1 MKTISLN
8 NGIQMPMLGFGTFQI
23 SGSACEAAV
32 STALGVGYR
41 LIDTAEA
48 YGNEAE
54 VGRAL
59 ASCSLPREDLFI
71 TTKVNFTS
79 YEHTRA
85 SVFASLEKLQVS
97 YLDLVLLHWP
107 FGNVYT
113 AWRVLEAL
121 YEEKLIRAI
130 GVSNFE
136 PDRLVDLISYNH
148 IVPAVNQIETHLYC
162 QRHQAHLWEDKYHVA
177 HEAYAPLGQNR
188 ASQMFSERDVQLLCK
203 KYNKTAAQIL
213 LRFNLQNDVIVIPK
227 SVHEE
232 RMRENLDVFNF
243 ELTASEMLALRQLD
257 KNAPMIGTP
266 EDPAKVEAALRW

>member
-1 MKTISLN
+1 MKTITLN
-8 NGIQMPMLGFGTFQI
+8 NGIQMPVLGFGTFQI

-32 STALGVGYR
+32 STALDVGYR

-48 YGNEAE
+48 YNNEAE

-59 ASCSLPREDLFI
+59 ASCSIPREDLFI

-79 YEHTRA
+79 YEHARV
-85 SVFASLEKLQVS
+85 SVLTSLEKLQLS

-107 FGNVYT
+107 FGNVYA
-113 AWRVLEAL
+113 AWRALEDL
-121 YEEKLIRAI
+121 YQEKLIRAI

-136 PDRLVDLISYNH
+136 PDRLVDLISYNQ
-148 IVPAVNQIETHLYC
+148 ITPAVNQIETHLYC
-162 QRHQAHLWEDKYHVA
+162 QRHQAHCWENKYHVA

-188 ASQMFSERDVQLLCK
+188 AGQMFLEPAVQSLCK
-203 KYNKTAAQIL
+203 KYNKTAAQVL
-213 LRFNLQNDVIVIPK
+213 LRYNLQNDVIVIPK

-232 RMRENLDVFNF
+232 RMRENLDIFDF

-257 KNAPMIGTP
+257 KDAPMIGTP
-266 EDPAKVEAALRW
+266 EDPAKVEAALHW